1 MSQGE
6 EEVNCLPKENMQVE
20 LIYTW
25 IINKKH
31 DIKLSCFFCLLKNSF
46 RALLFFQYI
55 NTKTH

>member
-6 EEVNCLPKENMQVE
+6 EEVHCLPKENMQVE

-31 DIKLSCFFCLLKNSF
+31 DIKLSCFF
-46 RALLFFQYI
+46 AY
-55 NTKTH
+55 